1 MGLRGF
7 WDDLQKATK
16 LHDKNQFSIAVLVR
30 SHENHSAHCLI
41 RATLMS

>member
-16 LHDKNQFSIAVLVR
+16 LHDKNKFSITVLVR
-30 SHENHSAHCLI
+30 SHENHFAHYLI
-41 RATLMS
+41 RTTLVN